1 MHVKSAHPLPNVV
14 LADDRSSAR
23 IVLPADLDAEA
34 ASELSLR
41 AVAREKG
48 LELTKAVCERIS
60 AVSARYLAGR
70 KPISEEIARAT
81 PPEDGSDA
89 RIEWMHG
96 FDPKSVDD
104 GPEPGEDGSVDF
116 YDRKSFISVAA
127 GERVATIHAA
137 TEGTDGRDVCGGT
150 IAATPGKRLG
160 VVIDGSL
167 ELDGN
172 GGLIAQIDGVLKFG
186 AGTLRI
192 DPVLEIAGTVDFS
205 TGHIDFEGDVLIQN
219 DIRDRFRVRSRD
231 NVVIE
236 GLIDASHIECGGNLR
251 ARRGVAGRDEG
262 TLDVGGD
269 AEIGYIDKVRGR
281 IGGSLQV
288 SGQIMHSDLTVGGDL
303 NSPSGRLIGGRLH
316 VMGNVVIG
324 ELGSRVDTPTVLLVN
339 PSAPVD
345 DEAEDTPG
353 SATTPQKTEAAGQS
367 PSEPTPGQPDAGE
380 PDADAP
386 GLELAAVTESG
397 PHIEVHR
404 VIHAR
409 VTIQIGGQAVTI
421 GQEIRGPV
429 RIWLEGKTLMHQ
441 LGKEEPTPLLQ
452 SRGVQR
458 SLAA

>member
-1 MHVKSAHPLPNVV
+1 MYVTSAHPLPNVV
-14 LADDRSSAR
+14 LAEDRSSAT
-23 IVLPADLDAEA
+23 IVLPAGLDAEA

-48 LELTKAVCERIS
+48 LELTRAVCERIS
-60 AVSARYLAGR
+60 AVSARYLSDH
-70 KPISEEIARAT
+70 KPISEEIARAMRAV
-81 PPEDGSDA
+81 EGADA
-89 RIEWMHG
+89 RIEWMEG
-96 FDPKSVDD
+96 FDPKSVND
-104 GPEPGEDGSVDF
+104 GPVPGEDGSVDY
-116 YDRKSFISVAA
+116 YDRKSFICVAA

-150 IAATPGKRLG
+150 IPATPGKRLG

-167 ELDGN
+167 ELDDR
-172 GGLIAQIDGVLKFG
+172 GGLIAQIDGVLKFS

-231 NVVIE
+231 NVVID
-236 GLIDASHIECGGNLR
+236 GLIDASHIECGGTLR

-288 SGQIMHSDLTVGGDL
+288 GGEIMHSDLTVGGNL
-303 NSPSGRLIGGRLH
+303 HAPSGRVIGGRLH
-316 VMGNVVIG
+316 VMGNVAVG
-324 ELGSRVDTPTVLLVN
+324 ELGSRVETPTLLLVG
-339 PSAPVD
+339 PKPD
-345 DEAEDTPG
+345 PAENSG
-353 SATTPQKTEAAGQS
+353 TTL
-367 PSEPTPGQPDAGE
+367 D
-380 PDADAP
+380 
-386 GLELAAVTESG
+386 LAALRPMVNTAPAPEPACTSE
-397 PHIEVHR
+397 IEVHR

-409 VTIQIGGQAVTI
+409 VTLQLGGQTVTI
-421 GQEIRGPV
+421 GREVRGPI
-429 RIWLEGKTLMHQ
+429 RIWLEGQTLMHQ
-441 LGKEEPTPLLQ
+441 LGTAEPSPLLQ
-452 SRGVQR
+452 LPGVQR

>member
-14 LADDRSSAR
+14 LADDRLSAT
-23 IVLPADLDAEA
+23 IVLPADLDTDA

-41 AVAREKG
+41 AVAKEKG
-48 LELTKAVCERIS
+48 VELTREVCERLS
-60 AVSARYLAGR
+60 GVSARYLAER
-70 KPISEEIARAT
+70 KPISEEIAQAT
-81 PPEDGSDA
+81 LAIEGTDA
-89 RIEWMHG
+89 RIEWMDG

-127 GERVATIHAA
+127 GERVATLHSA

-167 ELDGN
+167 ELDGHN
-172 GGLIAQIDGVLKFG
+172 GLIAQIDGVLKFS
-186 AGTLRI
+186 AGSLRV

-269 AEIGYIDKVRGR
+269 AEIGYIDKVRGK

-288 SGQIMHSDLTVGGDL
+288 TGQIMHSDLAVGGDL
-303 NSPSGRLIGGRLH
+303 QSPSGRVIGGRLH
-316 VMGNVVIG
+316 VMGSVTIG
-324 ELGSRVDTPTVLLVN
+324 EIGSRVDTPTLLLVG
-339 PSAPVD
+339 PQGSPD
-345 DEAEDTPG
+345 DEAEGATG
-353 SATTPQKTEAAGQS
+353 SAA
-367 PSEPTPGQPDAGE
+367 PTPGPDEDGRDSEGQDTEQSVVAGCASE
-380 PDADAP
+380 
-386 GLELAAVTESG
+386 
-397 PHIEVHR
+397 IEVLK

-409 VTIQIGGQAVTI
+409 VTIQIAGQTVTI
-421 GQEIRGPV
+421 GREIRGPV

-441 LGKEEPTPLLQ
+441 LGKAEPSPLLQ
-452 SRGVQR
+452 IPGVQR

>member
-1 MHVKSAHPLPNVV
+1 MYVKNAQPLPNVV
-14 LADDRSSAR
+14 LADDRSSAT

-60 AVSARYLAGR
+60 AISARYLAER

-81 PPEDGSDA
+81 PAVEGSDA
-89 RIEWMHG
+89 RIEWMDG

-127 GERVATIHAA
+127 GEQVATLHSA
-137 TEGTDGRDVCGGT
+137 TEGADGRDVCGGT

-167 ELDGN
+167 ELDGQ

-186 AGTLRI
+186 SGTLRI

-219 DIRDRFRVRSRD
+219 DIRDRFRVRARD
-231 NVVIE
+231 SVVIE

-269 AEIGYIDKVRGR
+269 AEIGYIDKVRGS
-281 IGGSLQV
+281 IGGTLRV
-288 SGQIMHSDLTVGGDL
+288 NGQIMHSDLTVGGDL
-303 NSPSGRLIGGRLH
+303 NSPSGRLIGGCLQ
-316 VMGNVVIG
+316 VMGKVILG
-324 ELGSRVDTPTVLLVN
+324 EIGSKVDTPTVLLVD
-339 PSAPVD
+339 PKDGADHS
-345 DEAEDTPG
+345 
-353 SATTPQKTEAAGQS
+353 
-367 PSEPTPGQPDAGE
+367 DAR
-380 PDADAP
+380 A
-386 GLELAAVTESG
+386 SG
-397 PHIEVHR
+397 PAGPTLEIGADGQDRSGPVAEGSEADGTSGENAIVAGTTSQIEVLR

-409 VTIQIGGQAVTI
+409 VTIQIAAQVVTI
-421 GQEIRGPV
+421 GHEIRGPV
-429 RIWLEGKTLMHQ
+429 KIWLEGKTLMHQ
-441 LGKEEPTPLLQ
+441 FGKQEPQPLLQ
-452 SRGVQR
+452 IPGVRR

>member
-14 LADDRSSAR
+14 LADDRLSAT

-60 AVSARYLAGR
+60 AVSARYLAQR

-81 PPEDGSDA
+81 PAVEGSDA
-89 RIEWMHG
+89 RIEWMDG

-127 GERVATIHAA
+127 GEQVATLHSA

-167 ELDGN
+167 ELDGQ
-172 GGLIAQIDGVLKFG
+172 GGLIAQIDGVLKFDS
-186 AGTLRI
+186 GTLRI

-219 DIRDRFRVRSRD
+219 DIRDRFRVRARD

-236 GLIDASHIECGGNLR
+236 GLIDASHIECGGDLR

-269 AEIGYIDKVRGR
+269 AEIGYIDKVRGT

-288 SGQIMHSDLTVGGDL
+288 HGQIMHSDLTVGGDL
-303 NSPSGRLIGGRLH
+303 NSPSGRVIGGCLQ
-316 VMGNVVIG
+316 VMGSVVIG
-324 ELGSRVDTPTVLLVN
+324 EIGSRVDTPTVLLVN
-339 PSAPVD
+339 PKDAADDDATCASSPAAAPPETDAVEQD
-345 DEAEDTPG
+345 PSGPDVEGE
-353 SATTPQKTEAAGQS
+353 KAAG
-367 PSEPTPGQPDAGE
+367 PDAE
-380 PDADAP
+380 ASDT
-386 GLELAAVTESG
+386 ELALDVGAALQ
-397 PHIEVHR
+397 IEVLR

-409 VTIQIGGQAVTI
+409 VTIQIGKHAVTI
-421 GQEIRGPV
+421 GHEIRGPV
-429 RIWLEGKTLMHQ
+429 KIWLEGKTLMHQ
-441 LGKEEPTPLLQ
+441 FGKDEPVPLLQ
-452 SRGVQR
+452 SPGVRR